1 MNQMDISRRGL
12 MMLGGGMLGGSM
24 MGCMPLGGA
33 TPASAAATATSIDL
47 GGPGVRARTR
57 AKIMGSTAAEDVY
70 TFMRIHFYAYRHEGN
85 LIPLYT
91 MNNLNI
97 RRWSPQPDGSF
108 KAKVFE
114 CGTVSKFDTEEP
126 LDEWDNPITGE
137 RIKVHHFRGGPLSL
151 TVTKDGS
158 ISTGAEATVKPE
170 PLNFQFIDDSVYMLQ
185 ASAFSYPNKFQPD
198 EWPKESSGAQAYWD
212 SHYIYMAKTND
223 VADPDT
229 TQAPVY
235 IQLQN
240 MTSWSP
246 WLRMGQIPGRSWGR
260 GFGKKIAS
268 VDDIPAFARAD
279 LERRHPQIFELDSWT
294 ELVDEWGDYK
304 RENSPKSEP

>member
-12 MMLGGGMLGGSM
+12 MMLGGGMLGGPM
-24 MGCMPLGGA
+24 MGCMPPDGA
-33 TPASAAATATSIDL
+33 APASATATSIDL
-47 GGPGVRARTR
+47 DAPGVRARIR

-114 CGTVSKFDTEEP
+114 CGALSKFDTEEP
-126 LDEWDNPITGE
+126 LDEWENPITGE
-137 RIKVHHFRGGPLSL
+137 RIKAHHFRGGPLSL
-151 TVTKDGS
+151 TVTSDGS

-198 EWPKESSGAQAYWD
+198 EWPKESSGAEAYWD
-212 SHYIYMAKTND
+212 SHYIYMAKSND

-229 TQAPVY
+229 TQAPAY

-260 GFGKKIAS
+260 GFGKKIAG

-304 RENSPKSEP
+304 REHSPDGADK